1 MKMISY
7 ISICTLSDL
16 GVLSDLIGSLSRTTL
31 QYSTPSEC
39 RNAQARCFVEFLNK
53 NFSRLGEVLELMFLM
68 VRKQR
73 FFICFSKIFLTIE

>member
-53 NFSRLGEVLELMFLM
+53 IGRNHRVDVFDG
-68 VRKQR
+68 KKTA
-73 FFICFSKIFLTIE
+73 FFHLL